1 MGKNIGVVLMNLGGP
16 NNEAAVQP
24 FLYNL
29 FMDEDI
35 IRIPKLAG
43 LKPSLVKFLTTRR
56 AKSVAKKYAKINAC
70 PTGCQGPKTCENRIN
85 KVVSPCCSSTNPITE
100 WQRRG
105 LEKHLN
111 ELGDGNAY
119 KVVTAMRYWNPS
131 TEMAID
137 ELKDFEADDVVLM
150 PLYPHFSYSS
160 TASSFNEWFRHSR
173 EQNLDERWNTY
184 VIKDYHVHPTYLH
197 ALNQRI
203 DEALETI
210 PEENRKKVHLLFSA
224 HGTPEYFKNEGDPYS
239 HQIHATMEAIMDMR
253 GRDYPYWQS
262 YQSRVGPIKWLLP
275 NTENFLEVLH
285 GYGIEHLLVVP
296 ISFVSDH
303 IETNMEIGEEF
314 KEIADELGIKTFEHT
329 KGINDMPL
337 FIQAMGELVVDRVG
351 RDEKVLA

>member
-1 MGKNIGVVLMNLGGP
+1 MNLGGP

-35 IRIPKLAG
+35 IRIPKLLG
-43 LKPSLVKFLTTRR
+43 LKPGLVKFLTTKR
-56 AKSVAKKYAKINAC
+56 AKKVAKKYAEINAC
-70 PTGCQGPKTCENRIN
+70 PTGCQGPKTCANRIN

-111 ELGDGNAY
+111 EQQDGNTY
-119 KVVTAMRYWNPS
+119 KAVTAMRYWHP
-131 TEMAID
+131 TTDEAMD
-137 ELKDFEADDVVLM
+137 ELLEFGAEEVVLM

-160 TASSFNEWFRHSR
+160 TASSFNEWFRRSR
-173 EQNLDERWNTY
+173 ARKLDEQWETH
-184 VIKDYHVHPTYLH
+184 VVKDFHIQPTYLQ

-203 DEALETI
+203 DEALEAI
-210 PEENRKKVHLLFSA
+210 PEAHRKHLHLLFSA

-239 HQIHATMEAIMDMR
+239 DQIKATMNAIMAMR
-253 GRDYPYWQS
+253 GHDYPHWQS

-285 GYGIEHLLVVP
+285 GYGIKHLLVIP

-303 IETNMEIGEEF
+303 IETTMEIGDEF

-329 KGINDMPL
+329 AGINDMPL
-337 FIQAMGELVVDRVG
+337 FMQALGEVVTDKIRSHAGVQ
-351 RDEKVLA
+351 RA